1 MELKIVVDKNFIMK
15 DFLSDMLTRIRNG
28 QRAGLDAVYLHSHTP
43 KMCKVVLKLLVEEG
57 YIRGFSEYDSNKLI
71 NNKIK
76 VFLKYKN
83 NGAPV
88 IEGLFRVSTP
98 GRRIYVSTKI
108 LWKPKTNIG
117 LFIFSTPQGI
127 MTDRD
132 ARLLNLGGEVLCG
145 IY

>member
-1 MELKIVVDKNFIMK
+1 MK

-28 QRAGLDAVYLHSHTP
+28 QRAGLDAVYLHSHMP

-108 LWKPKTNIG
+108 L
-117 LFIFSTPQGI
+117 
-127 MTDRD
+127 
-132 ARLLNLGGEVLCG
+132 
-145 IY
+145 

>member
-28 QRAGLDAVYLHSHTP
+28 QRAGLDAVYLHSHMP